1 MCTGK
6 GDCKVEKRLD
16 SADTQGIL
24 TTLRV
29 IGGKWKPFIL
39 FILLFEGTKRFGELR
54 RLIPEVR
61 QGMLAVQLRELEQE
75 GLIHRRVYA
84 EVPPRVEYSL
94 TEHGRSLSSL
104 LIAMCDWGFTH
115 LNYRAQQ
122 KEPVQARVMRQVC
135 RPDAQGGGSP

>member
-1 MCTGK
+1 
-6 GDCKVEKRLD
+6 VEKRLD
-16 SADTQGIL
+16 GADTQGIL

-39 FILLFEGTKRFGELR
+39 FILLYEGTKRFGELR

-61 QGMLAVQLRELEQE
+61 QGMLAAQLRELEQE
-75 GLIHRRVYA
+75 GLIHRKVYA

-104 LIAMCDWGFTH
+104 LKSMCDWGFTH
-115 LNYRAQQ
+115 LKVRAERQ
-122 KEPVQARVMRQVC
+122 EPVRERE
-135 RPDAQGGGSP
+135 